1 MKPRAM
7 IIRKV
12 RTQRTAQRLFAKDDH
27 MVQAFTANRTDD
39 AFHIS
44 SLPRRPRSAENFCDI
59 HYRDLI
65 AELVAIDPISI
76 SQQIARCGVEREG
89 FQHLLRSP
97 FGRWMSRDVEVDN
110 ASSIMR
116 ENDKN
121 EEDFKPNGLDGEEVD
136 GRKLRNVIVEEG
148 SPCLR
153 WRLWPSDHVF
163 GNRGLR
169 DLNPQLHQFAVN
181 PRCAPNRVLAAH
193 GSNQI
198 ADFSRNLRTSGFS
211 MTHLP
216 SNTNGILGNASR

>member
-1 MKPRAM
+1 
-7 IIRKV
+7 
-12 RTQRTAQRLFAKDDH
+12 
-27 MVQAFTANRTDD
+27 MVQRFAANRTND
-39 AFHIS
+39 AFHVS
-44 SLPRRPRSAENFCDI
+44 SLPRRPGSAENLFDI
-59 HYRDLI
+59 HDCNLV
-65 AELVAIDPISI
+65 AELLSIDPIPI
-76 SQQIARCGVEREG
+76 SQQIARRRIERKG
-89 FQHLLRSP
+89 FQQLLRGP
-97 FGRWMSRDVEVDN
+97 FSRWMSRDIKVDN

-116 ENDKN
+116 KDDKD
-121 EEDFKPNGLDGEEVD
+121 EEDFKPNGGDGEEVD
-136 GRKLRNVIVEEG
+136 SRKLRNVIVEER

-153 WRLWPSDHVF
+153 WRFWTSDHVF